1 LGGNITDSVKEAG
14 RSRRSAWACIGE
26 IDIVAVAPGRIVPS
40 GRVKLV
46 QPYTTGLVR
55 QIAVTEG
62 QHVRQGDLLIGLDA
76 TSSAADLERASRDFS
91 AMKLEIA
98 RLQATIAGDT
108 EFKIQPGTD
117 PGLAASEVVLMLSR
131 QLQLFNKLA
140 GLEQEE
146 DRQRAA
152 AQSARAELD
161 KYSAALPLL
170 SQRSQIYST
179 LAQEG
184 LVSKV
189 SDLELQQEQVEM
201 ANDLAGAS
209 ARMREAEAE
218 IAAIERQKDE
228 AQSEFRSQR
237 LAELT
242 QAEER
247 AAELSQD
254 LVKAEQRQSYTR
266 LTAPVDGTVQQ
277 LALHTLGGVVEPAER
292 LMVIV
297 PDSDTLEI
305 EAQVLNQDIGF
316 VHVGQDAVVK
326 LDAFPFTR
334 YGTIPGKVV
343 TLDRDAATDQKVG
356 LVYTARVTLARR
368 TMLADG
374 RDVELTPGMTG
385 TVEIDTGSRRLIE
398 YVLSPLI
405 RVGSESLRER

>member
-1 LGGNITDSVKEAG
+1 MALWAGGLPKIARVE
-14 RSRRSAWACIGE
+14 
-26 IDIVAVAPGRIVPS
+26 DIVAVAPGRIVPS

-62 QHVRQGDLLIGLDA
+62 QHVRQGDLLIGLDS
-76 TSSAADLERASRDFS
+76 TSSAADLERASRDLS
-91 AMKLEIA
+91 AMRLEIA

-108 EFKIQPGTD
+108 EFKVPPGID
-117 PGLAASEVVLMLSR
+117 PGLAASEVDLMLSQ

-140 GLEQEE
+140 GLGQEE

-152 AQSARAELD
+152 AQSARAELG

-170 SQRSQIYST
+170 TQRSQIYHK
-179 LAQEG
+179 LALES

-189 SDLELQQEQVEM
+189 SDLELQPEQVEM
-201 ANDLAGAS
+201 ANDLTGAE
-209 ARMREAEAE
+209 ARLREAEAE
-218 IAAIERQKDE
+218 IASSQRQQAE
-228 AQSEFRSQR
+228 AEAEFKSQR

-242 QAEER
+242 QAQER
-247 AAELSQD
+247 TDELSQD
-254 LVKAEQRQSYTR
+254 LIKAQQREGYMR

-277 LALHTLGGVVEPAER
+277 LALHTLGGVVEPAQK

-316 VHVGQDAVVK
+316 VHEGQDAVIK

-343 TLDRDAATDQKVG
+343 TLDRDAATDQKEG
-356 LVYTARVTLARR
+356 LVYTARVTLARK

-374 RDVELTPGMTG
+374 RVVELTPGMTG
-385 TVEIDTGSRRLIE
+385 TVEIDTGKRKLIE

-405 RVGSESLRER
+405 RVGSESMRER